1 MTKNYL
7 KFKNRIIFLH
17 IIVMV
22 VWIGFGVKL
31 FNIQIINKMDN
42 PQGIKLESV
51 KGFRGNFYD
60 TNGESLTQN
69 LTFYRIGVHPK
80 KVLNIDDLFKDL
92 SNCTG
97 SSIDSYLKIYSAN
110 KDYIELER
118 KTNKNCEN
126 LQKKYPNEIVI
137 RKSYKRYYPEDNLV
151 SQLIGFTNVDDY
163 GISGLESKYNKYLE
177 PISGSKLS
185 KRNGLGLRISDP
197 TLPSE
202 DAKNG
207 ANIILSINKEYQAI
221 LRDEL
226 IMQMENTGASA
237 AMGIIINPQNGAVL
251 SMVNLPDYNP
261 NSPNDFEI
269 EFQKNKLVTDLIEPG
284 STFKIVTMAAALEN
298 NIDLMDEY
306 NVEGP
311 YNFHN
316 IKMVEDSEPHNVL
329 NVKEIL
335 AFSSNI
341 GTIKIAE
348 SLGKNS
354 LYNQAREF
362 GFGIKTGF
370 DSTSEA
376 SGIFRD
382 PSKWSLS
389 SMHSIPLGYE
399 ISTTPLQIAMAYA
412 AIANGGFLLKPYVVE
427 RIEKHDDTIIKNQR
441 SAKKRVLSQSNAE
454 KLKIMLSHTVKE
466 GSGKKAE
473 IKGWDVAGKTGT
485 SKKIVNGQYSDKEFI
500 SSFVGFFPADNP
512 QLLCYIVQIGRA
524 HV

>member
-1 MTKNYL
+1 MTKNYI

-17 IIVMV
+17 IFIMV
-22 VWIGFGVKL
+22 VWIGFGVRL
-31 FNIQIINKMDN
+31 FNIQIINKMNN

-60 TNGESLTQN
+60 TNGKSLTQN
-69 LTFYRIGVHPK
+69 LTFYRIGIHPK
-80 KVLNIDDLFKDL
+80 KVLNVDSLLKDL

-97 SSIDSYLKIYSAN
+97 SSIDNYSKKYN
-110 KDYIELER
+110 PNRDYVELEK
-118 KTNKNCEN
+118 KTNRNCEK
-126 LQKKYPNEIVI
+126 LQQKYPNEIVI
-137 RKSYKRYYPEDNLV
+137 SKSYKRFYPEDNLV
-151 SQLIGFTNVDDY
+151 SQLVGFTNVDDY

-177 PISGSKLS
+177 PVSGSKLS

-207 ANIILSINKEYQAI
+207 ADIILSINKEYQAI

-226 IMQMENTGASA
+226 IIQMENTGSSA
-237 AMGIIINPQNGAVL
+237 AMGLIINPQNGAVL

-261 NSPNDFEI
+261 NSPSDFEI
-269 EFQKNKLVTDLIEPG
+269 ELQKNKLVTDLIEPG

-316 IKMVEDSEPHNVL
+316 IKMIEDSEPHNVL

-348 SLGKNS
+348 SLGKKS
-354 LYNQAREF
+354 IYNQAREF

-370 DSTSEA
+370 DTSTEA

-389 SMHSIPLGYE
+389 SMHSIPIGYE
-399 ISTTPLQIAMAYA
+399 ISTTPIQIAMAYA

-427 RIEKHDDTIIKNQR
+427 KIEKHDDTIIKNQR
-441 SAKKRVLSQSNAE
+441 STK
-454 KLKIMLSHTVKE
+454 
-466 GSGKKAE
+466 
-473 IKGWDVAGKTGT
+473 
-485 SKKIVNGQYSDKEFI
+485 KEF
-500 SSFVGFFPADNP
+500 FHN
-512 QLLCYIVQIGRA
+512 QMLKN
-524 HV
+524 